1 MVAHLAMEEAAD
13 RASTLVNEDH
23 VLTALAARG
32 IAVERRQFLDSAAG
46 NGPGNN
52 GAVAATASD
61 QGFLRRFFARRAV
74 K

>member
-23 VLTALAARG
+23 VITAMTLRG
-32 IAVERRQFLDSAAG
+32 ISVDRTPVVSVV
-46 NGPGNN
+46 N
-52 GAVAATASD
+52 GATDNGSSEEPGR
-61 QGFLRRFFARRAV
+61 GFFHRLFARRSA